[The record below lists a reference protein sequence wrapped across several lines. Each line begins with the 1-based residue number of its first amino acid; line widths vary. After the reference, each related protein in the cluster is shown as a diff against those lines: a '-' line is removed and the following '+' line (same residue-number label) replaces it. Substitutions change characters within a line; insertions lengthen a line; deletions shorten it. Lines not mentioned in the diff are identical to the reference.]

1 MEEWWRGFFDEAYLK
16 LWGAAPVAARTAL
29 QVEGLWQVL
38 GLTAGARLLDAPCG
52 YGRIAAPLAE
62 RGAVV
67 VGVDQSADLIAEAER
82 RRGGLGEDRLRYL
95 RADLR
100 EPLEETGF
108 DAAINIFTSLGY
120 GTENDDVAILTT
132 LRRAVRRGGRVFVE
146 SMHRDAAVAG
156 LVLGGPAPSRLPD
169 GTLMIEQ
176 PVWDPVSGRIDT
188 CWYWSGPSG
197 SGAKPAS
204 LRCYSITEL
213 VRLIEGAGL
222 RFVSAHKGCSPE
234 SFDVTAPGMGGRVG
248 LLAVRD

>member
-1 MEEWWRGFFDEAYLK
+1 MEEWWRGFFDDAYLK
-16 LWGAAPVAARTAL
+16 LWGASKMAAGTAE

-38 GLTAGARLLDAPCG
+38 GLVPGARLLDAPCG
-52 YGRIAAPLAE
+52 YGRLAAPLAG

-67 VGVDQSADLIAEAER
+67 LGVDQSADLIAEAER
-82 RRGGLGEDRLRYL
+82 GRGGLGEDRLRYL

-100 EPLEETGF
+100 QPLAETGF

-120 GTENDDVAILTT
+120 GTEEDDVAILTT
-132 LRRAVRRGGRVFVE
+132 LRSAVRPGGRVFVDT
-146 SMHRDAAVAG
+146 MHRDAAVAG
-156 LVLGGPAPSRLPD
+156 LVMGSSLASRLPD

-176 PVWDPVSGRIDT
+176 PVWDPVTGRIDT
-188 CWYWSGPSG
+188 CWYWAGPSG

-213 VRLIEGAGL
+213 VRLIERAGL
-222 RFVSAHKGCSPE
+222 RFVSAHKGCSPA
-234 SFDVTAPGMGGRVG
+234 SFDATAPGMGGRVG